1 MELAKRR
8 QQQIDANEQ
17 FIDELQRQQH
27 SLMLAKRNGLCVR
40 DEADRLR
47 DSIQR
52 DEQTLQQLGSMKRDV
67 MQTRQEMQGQRQVR
81 NFIGYFVSCLY

>member
-8 QQQIDANEQ
+8 QQQIEANDQ

-27 SLMLAKRNGLCVR
+27 SLMLAKRNGLNVR

-47 DSIQR
+47 ASMPQR
-52 DEQTLQQLGSMKRDV
+52 RTHPP
-67 MQTRQEMQGQRQVR
+67 T
-81 NFIGYFVSCLY
+81 N

>member
-8 QQQIDANEQ
+8 QQQIEANDQ

-52 DEQTLQQLGSMKRDV
+52 DEQTLQQLGALKRDAI
-67 MQTRQEMQGQRQVR
+67 QTQRDAQAQRQVKLR
-81 NFIGYFVSCLY
+81 SKN